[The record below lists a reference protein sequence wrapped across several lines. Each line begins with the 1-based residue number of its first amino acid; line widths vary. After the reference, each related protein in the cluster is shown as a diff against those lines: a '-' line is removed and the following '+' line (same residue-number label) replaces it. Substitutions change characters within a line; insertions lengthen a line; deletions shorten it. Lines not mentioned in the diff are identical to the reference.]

1 MLIIAK
7 TSDRDK
13 ENASGVK
20 DIQKNP
26 MIILDI
32 NFWGEVG
39 YFKRAVS

>member
-20 DIQKNP
+20 DIQKKS
-26 MIILDI
+26 DD
-32 NFWGEVG
+32 NFRHKFLGRG
-39 YFKRAVS
+39 RIF